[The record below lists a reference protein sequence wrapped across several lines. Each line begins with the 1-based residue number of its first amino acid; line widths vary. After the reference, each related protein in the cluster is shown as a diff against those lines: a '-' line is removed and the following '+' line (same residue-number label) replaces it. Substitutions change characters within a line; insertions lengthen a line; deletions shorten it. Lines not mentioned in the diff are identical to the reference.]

1 MDKPEI
7 DPVRYGVLWQKVQD
21 YERRFDDMSAK
32 IDKMETSIETLVA
45 LANQGRGGFWMG
57 MVIVSAVSS
66 LMGYVSH
73 WIGKS
78 QAMNAP
84 FHLITDAGDGICCP
98 GQVDLER
105 AAATT
110 TQASTKANGL
120 RGAGVVRYWADNARP
135 SRTPQGYAGVAR
147 QDKVQR

>member
-57 MVIVSAVSS
+57 MVIVSAISS

-78 QAMNAP
+78 
-84 FHLITDAGDGICCP
+84 
-98 GQVDLER
+98 
-105 AAATT
+105 
-110 TQASTKANGL
+110 
-120 RGAGVVRYWADNARP
+120 
-135 SRTPQGYAGVAR
+135 
-147 QDKVQR
+147 